1 MVYIDTTFQFWA
13 EFASVLSLPPSSLL
27 SPSLSLSLPLLPFRF
42 EPEAPMSPYQRVTMG
57 CTVRPIMAT
66 LLPSLR
72 GTVLEV
78 THTGCGGTRWR
89 SYHRSMM
96 ELMTMKVSIQQ
107 WWMKLCEEY

>member
-1 MVYIDTTFQFWA
+1 MVYIDTTSGQSLQVFFP
-13 EFASVLSLPPSSLL
+13 SLPPPFSL
-27 SPSLSLSLPLLPFRF
+27 PLSLSLPLLPLRF
-42 EPEAPMSPYQRVTMG
+42 EPEAPMSLYQRATMG